1 MNRWTRFEE
10 EEEKEAE
17 IGETKEGTHD
27 EISLNIDPLFM
38 NGRNFI
44 LVNGLFQER
53 WEKRIRDFCELSR
66 NRSKRV
72 RMITT
77 KIDDEG
83 REETAVRQSEE
94 QVPRG

>member
-53 WEKRIRDFCELSR
+53 WENAFVIFASYDE
-66 NRSKRV
+66 
-72 RMITT
+72 
-77 KIDDEG
+77 IDQKEV
-83 REETAVRQSEE
+83 A
-94 QVPRG
+94 